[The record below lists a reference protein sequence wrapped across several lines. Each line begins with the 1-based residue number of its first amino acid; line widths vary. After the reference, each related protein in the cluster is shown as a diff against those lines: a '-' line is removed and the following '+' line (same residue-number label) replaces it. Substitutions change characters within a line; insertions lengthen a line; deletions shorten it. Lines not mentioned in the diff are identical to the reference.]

1 MNKTFKVG
9 PIMGPQW
16 YIITAVSGN
25 EDSVVNNLRGKI
37 ASYGYADKVE
47 DIKIIK
53 EKVITIDEYPYN
65 NAPASAGRKSKNVE
79 WRTIEKNGQVFY
91 QRVKTEEKNKFSGYI
106 FIKMIMD
113 DEIWFIIRNTQL
125 VTGIIGSSGK
135 NTKPIPVSS
144 EEIERILN
152 ADSQNA
158 EEIISSEQERGKNVI
173 NVYKQD
179 DSVVLES
186 VVYSA
191 PFNVG
196 SKVKVIGSNMSG
208 DVGYV
213 KSMND
218 NKGIATVEIEIFNR
232 ASLIEFNYSDLEE
245 IED

>member
-1 MNKTFKVG
+1 MKSSKLS

-25 EDSVVNNLRGKI
+25 EDSVVNNLKGKI

-53 EKVITIDEYPYN
+53 EKVITIDEYTPA
-65 NAPASAGRKSKNVE
+65 NAPATVGRKQKNVE
-79 WRTIEKNGQVFY
+79 WRTIEKNGKTIY
-91 QRVKTEEKNKFSGYI
+91 QRIKTEEKNKFNGYI

-152 ADSQNA
+152 ADSSTA
-158 EEIISSEQERGKNVI
+158 DEIIESEQERGKNVT
-173 NVYKQD
+173 NVYKKD

-186 VVYSA
+186 TIYQA
-191 PFNVG
+191 PYNVG
-196 SKVKVIGSNMSG
+196 AKVRVIGNNMTG

-213 KSMND
+213 RSMND

-232 ASLIEFNYSDLEE
+232 TSLVDFNYSDLEE

>member
-1 MNKTFKVG
+1 MSKNEKVG

-53 EKVITIDEYPYN
+53 EKVITIDEYTPS
-65 NAPASAGRKSKNVE
+65 NAPASVGKKQKNVE
-79 WRTIEKNGQVFY
+79 WRTIEKNGNTIY
-91 QRVKTEEKNKFSGYI
+91 QRVKTEEKNKFNGYI
-106 FIKMIMD
+106 FIKMLMD

-152 ADSQNA
+152 ADNSNA
-158 EEIISSEQERGKNVI
+158 EEIISSEQERGKNVT

-186 VVYSA
+186 VVYTA
-191 PFNVG
+191 PFVVG
-196 SKVKVIGSNMSG
+196 SKVKVIGNKMNG

-232 ASLIEFNYSDLEE
+232 SSLVEFNYSDLEE
-245 IED
+245 IDD